1 MTVVWSPRAIGHLA
15 DLRAYIARE
24 NPGAA
29 ARAATTLRAAVD
41 RLAEL
46 PNLGRPGRVAGT
58 RELVVPGVIP
68 YRVRGERL
76 EIIAVFHGRQLWPT
90 RLTAVVEALDLK
102 EGDQIEIRIAGEREF
117 EVIRDRTKEKAL
129 ARLRRLRRP
138 LPAGFSFSREEANE
152 R

>member
-29 ARAATTLRAAVD
+29 ARTATTLLAAVE

-46 PNLGRPGRVAGT
+46 PNLGHPRRVAGT
-58 RELVVPGVIP
+58 RELVVPDTRYVIP

-76 EIIAVFHGRQLWPT
+76 EIVAVFHGRQRWPK
-90 RLTAVVEALDLK
+90 RL
-102 EGDQIEIRIAGEREF
+102 
-117 EVIRDRTKEKAL
+117 
-129 ARLRRLRRP
+129 
-138 LPAGFSFSREEANE
+138 
-152 R
+152 